1 LLHDSIA
8 DFLAQYLSR
17 DAATSV
23 IGEKALRLESLRS
36 LVTAGDDALREENVF
51 VINTLSKSLELLDG
65 DLLTGKHDLIVE
77 LCAQTNQELRGI
89 RAFFYYFHSPE
100 NRRKINDNINN
111 LRIIRSHLGIR
122 NNSWCC
128 FS

>member
-8 DFLAQYLSR
+8 DSLAQYLSR

-51 VINTLSKSLELLDG
+51 LINTLGQSLELLDG
-65 DLLTGKHDLIVE
+65 HLLKEKRNLILE
-77 LCAQTNQELRGI
+77 LCAQTNQELFRM
-89 RAFFYYFHSPE
+89 RAFYYCYSPANKGMLNE
-100 NRRKINDNINN
+100 ATAN
-111 LRIIRSHLGIR
+111 LRIVRSYLGIR